1 MSDAS
6 SQSSSS
12 GGGADDE
19 FLLSARSHPGVL
31 GATPAEPPAL
41 DSDDP
46 GADLPNPGAQ
56 EVSPG
61 GPLKRDLIAG
71 LEKGLAVIEAFDQ
84 DRPRLSITEV
94 AERTGLTRAA
104 ARRYLITLAH
114 LGYVQQDRKMFG
126 LAPKVLRLGQ
136 SYMHS
141 ARLPRVIQPQL
152 HKLAYALQE
161 ASSAG
166 VLDHD
171 DVIAVAA
178 ASAGRV
184 VSATLQPGTR
194 VPAYCTS
201 NGRVLLAAK
210 PQEEVDAWL
219 ARQTLEPLTPHTI
232 VHRERL
238 RLEIARARA
247 NGYAA
252 VDQELE
258 LGLRTIAVP
267 LKNYRGDVVAA
278 MNVSVHASRMRMD
291 ELVDKC
297 LPALLQ
303 AQAQLRTLL

>member
-1 MSDAS
+1 MLEAP
-6 SQSSSS
+6 QP
-12 GGGADDE
+12 ADE
-19 FLLSARSHPGVL
+19 
-31 GATPAEPPAL
+31 
-41 DSDDP
+41 P
-46 GADLPNPGAQ
+46 GAESATAND
-56 EVSPG
+56 

-104 ARRYLITLAH
+104 ARRYLITLAY
-114 LGYVQQDRKMFG
+114 LGYVQQDRKLYG
-126 LAPKVLRLGQ
+126 LSPKVLRLGQ

-141 ARLPRVIQPQL
+141 ARLPRVMQPQL
-152 HKLAYALQE
+152 QKLAYALQE

-201 NGRVLLAAK
+201 NGRVLVAAL
-210 PQEEVDAWL
+210 PDAQRDAWL
-219 ARQTLEPLTPHTI
+219 ARQPLTALTSHTI
-232 VHRERL
+232 TNPERL
-238 RLEIARARA
+238 RLELLRTRAQ
-247 NGYAA
+247 GYAM

-267 LKNYRGDVVAA
+267 LRNYRGDVVAA
-278 MNVSVHASRMRMD
+278 MNVSVHASRMRM
-291 ELVDKC
+291 EQLVEQC
-297 LPALLQ
+297 LPPLLH
-303 AQAQLRTLL
+303 AQEQLRTLL

>member
-1 MSDAS
+1 MSLDPA
-6 SQSSSS
+6 
-12 GGGADDE
+12 AVD
-19 FLLSARSHPGVL
+19 
-31 GATPAEPPAL
+31 PAEPDTPAAPL
-41 DSDDP
+41 P
-46 GADLPNPGAQ
+46 GAGLPLQ
-56 EVSPG
+56 
-61 GPLKRDLIAG
+61 RDLIAG

-84 DRPRLSITEV
+84 ERPRLSITEV

-114 LGYVQQDRKMFG
+114 LGYVQQDRKLYG
-126 LAPKVLRLGQ
+126 LTPKVLRLGQ

-141 ARLPRVIQPQL
+141 ARLPRVIQPLLQ
-152 HKLAYALQE
+152 KLAYALQE

-201 NGRVLLAAK
+201 NGRVLVAAM
-210 PQEEVDAWL
+210 PDEAMDAWL
-219 ARQTLEPLTPHTI
+219 ARQTLQPLTPHT
-232 VHRERL
+232 VTNRERL
-238 RLEIARARA
+238 RLELLRTRA
-247 NGYAA
+247 NGYTTI
-252 VDQELE
+252 DQELE

-267 LKNYRGDVVAA
+267 LKNYRGDTVAA
-278 MNVSVHASRMRMD
+278 MNVSVHATRMRI
-291 ELVDKC
+291 EQLVEQC
-297 LPALLQ
+297 LPPLLH

>member
-1 MSDAS
+1 MRGKRANRAINGPETIMSLDPA
-6 SQSSSS
+6 
-12 GGGADDE
+12 AVD
-19 FLLSARSHPGVL
+19 
-31 GATPAEPPAL
+31 PAEPEAPAAPL
-41 DSDDP
+41 P
-46 GADLPNPGAQ
+46 GASA
-56 EVSPG
+56 
-61 GPLKRDLIAG
+61 PLQRDLIAG

-84 DRPRLSITEV
+84 ERPRLSITEV

-114 LGYVQQDRKMFG
+114 LGYVQQDRKLYG
-126 LAPKVLRLGQ
+126 LTPKVLRLGQ

-141 ARLPRVIQPQL
+141 ARLPRVIQPLLQ
-152 HKLAYALQE
+152 KLAYALQE

-201 NGRVLLAAK
+201 NGRVLVAAM
-210 PQEEVDAWL
+210 PDEAMDAWL
-219 ARQTLEPLTPHTI
+219 ARQTLQPLTPHT
-232 VHRERL
+232 VTNRERL
-238 RLEIARARA
+238 RLELLRTRA
-247 NGYAA
+247 NGYTTI
-252 VDQELE
+252 DQELE

-267 LKNYRGDVVAA
+267 LKNYRGDTVAA
-278 MNVSVHASRMRMD
+278 MNVSVHATRMRI
-291 ELVDKC
+291 EQLVEQC
-297 LPALLQ
+297 LPPLLH